1 MRTNHPEIEAPSWE
15 QLRSAFS
22 CQGILPKKKD
32 AGCQSF
38 TKRRL
43 GVHIAEYYRKRRG
56 GGGGGGGNHS
66 RIAVSG
72 SADGEGD
79 ADAAGSGKSADPAG
93 NEPFHFSR
101 VALQASAAGPTVALG
116 LGQGV
121 EPLDAAATCRRR
133 AGGLGREVGQAG
145 TYGTNHGSAS
155 DCCMGARSRQ

>member
-1 MRTNHPEIEAPSWE
+1 MRPNHREIEPPSWE
-15 QLRSAFS
+15 ELRSAFS
-22 CQGILPKKKD
+22 FQGILPKKKD

-38 TKRRL
+38 TKTRL
-43 GVHIAEYYRKRRG
+43 GVHIAEYYRKRR
-56 GGGGGGGNHS
+56 GGNHS

-79 ADAAGSGKSADPAG
+79 ADTAGSGKSADPAG

-133 AGGLGREVGQAG
+133 AGGLGREKGQAG
-145 TYGTNHGSAS
+145 AYGSNHGSAS
-155 DCCMGARSRQ
+155 DCCMGDGSRQ

>member
-1 MRTNHPEIEAPSWE
+1 MRTNHREIEPPSWE
-15 QLRSAFS
+15 KLRSAFS
-22 CQGILPKKKD
+22 FQGILPKKKD

-38 TKRRL
+38 TKIRL
-43 GVHIAEYYRKRRG
+43 GMHIAEYYRKRR
-56 GGGGGGGNHS
+56 GGNHS

-93 NEPFHFSR
+93 NEPLHFSR

-145 TYGTNHGSAS
+145 AYGSNHGSAS